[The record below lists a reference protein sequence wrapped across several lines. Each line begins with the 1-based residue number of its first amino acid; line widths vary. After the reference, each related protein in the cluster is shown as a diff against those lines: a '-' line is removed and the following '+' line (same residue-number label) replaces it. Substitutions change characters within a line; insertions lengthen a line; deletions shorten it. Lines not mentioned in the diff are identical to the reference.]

1 MKKIL
6 QLIAVV
12 TLFFSGAYAQNI
24 VQGEYFFDADPGVSG
39 AHRFSLTAGAD
50 ISESLTI
57 PTTGLAP
64 GFHNLFIRVKNEYG
78 IWSQYESRPVYI
90 YDPSTVNPPKAPLKK
105 IVSGE
110 WFVDTD
116 PGIGKAT
123 AFALTADS
131 NIVAAIKMQLPTLAV
146 GDHNLF
152 VRVKNED
159 NVWSQYESQAFTVCP
174 PPPAPIA
181 KDTTICVKTRAV
193 LKAKGTG
200 TLSWYTQ
207 ATGGKFLATADSLV
221 VDTLSATTTFYV
233 QDSLCDVSATRTAV
247 KVTVNALPKVLAS
260 LSKTTLC
267 IGDSL
272 QLGAQGAKT
281 YTWNVVPSEKG
292 YYIPTQTSTLKVTG
306 TDANGCENT
315 DSIKVIVN
323 TLPNVKAFA
332 SKTTLCVGDSTQL
345 TSTGATQLAW
355 NLNAKEGQFVKP
367 TTTTTYQVTGTD
379 GNGCKNSDIVVVIVN
394 QLPVVKAKAS
404 KELVCKGDQVTLF
417 GEGAQTYTWDNN
429 VTNNEAF
436 VPTKEFTYTVTGED
450 ANGCSNSAYIGVKVV
465 ALPTVVANI
474 SKDTICAGDEVIFT
488 GSGASTYAWD
498 NKVQNNV
505 GIKLTQSANF
515 KVTGTDA
522 NGCKNTDSIKVVVYT
537 LPVVKA
543 LASKTTLCAGDSTQ
557 LTSTGA
563 TKVSWNLN
571 VQEGNYVKPTQS
583 TTYHVTGTDGNGC
596 KNTANVEVKV
606 NQLPNVTIATSKTI
620 FCKGDTLTLTGQG
633 ATSYVW
639 DTKDKPS
646 VNQIKLT
653 LNQNLEVKVTG
664 SDLGCQ
670 STAVFKVVVDTT
682 CQNGH
687 PLAIQ
692 EIHENRFAVYPNPNQ
707 GKFTIAGAPIG
718 SYTIQNQLGAIVHTF
733 EVKELVDQSIQLD
746 QLAKGIYFIVGSQHN
761 NINEKIVIV
770 E

>member
-12 TLFFSGAYAQNI
+12 ILFFTGTYAQNI
-24 VQGEYFFDADPGVSG
+24 VGGEYFFDSEPGIG
-39 AHRFSLTAGAD
+39 GGHHFSLTAGTE
-50 ISESLTI
+50 INESLTI

-64 GFHNLFIRVKNEYG
+64 GFHNLFIRVKNENGVWSQYESRPVYIYDPASVTPNNTPAPAIVVGEWFTDTDPGFGKGTSFSVTPGTDISQALSISTSGLASGFHNLFIRVKNENG

-123 AFALTADS
+123 TFALTADS

-174 PPPAPIA
+174 PPPAPKA
-181 KDTTICVKTRAV
+181 KDTTICAKTRAV

-207 ATGGKFLATADSLV
+207 ATGGTFLATADSLV

-281 YTWNVVPSEKG
+281 YSWNVVPSEKG
-292 YYIPTQTSTLKVTG
+292 YYKPTQTSTLKVMG

-404 KELVCKGDQVTLF
+404 KE
-417 GEGAQTYTWDNN
+417 
-429 VTNNEAF
+429 
-436 VPTKEFTYTVTGED
+436 
-450 ANGCSNSAYIGVKVV
+450 
-465 ALPTVVANI
+465 
-474 SKDTICAGDEVIFT
+474 
-488 GSGASTYAWD
+488 
-498 NKVQNNV
+498 
-505 GIKLTQSANF
+505 
-515 KVTGTDA
+515 
-522 NGCKNTDSIKVVVYT
+522 
-537 LPVVKA
+537 
-543 LASKTTLCAGDSTQ
+543 
-557 LTSTGA
+557 
-563 TKVSWNLN
+563 
-571 VQEGNYVKPTQS
+571 
-583 TTYHVTGTDGNGC
+583 
-596 KNTANVEVKV
+596 
-606 NQLPNVTIATSKTI
+606 
-620 FCKGDTLTLTGQG
+620 
-633 ATSYVW
+633 
-639 DTKDKPS
+639 
-646 VNQIKLT
+646 
-653 LNQNLEVKVTG
+653 
-664 SDLGCQ
+664 
-670 STAVFKVVVDTT
+670 
-682 CQNGH
+682 
-687 PLAIQ
+687 
-692 EIHENRFAVYPNPNQ
+692 
-707 GKFTIAGAPIG
+707 
-718 SYTIQNQLGAIVHTF
+718 IV
-733 EVKELVDQSIQLD
+733 
-746 QLAKGIYFIVGSQHN
+746 
-761 NINEKIVIV
+761 
-770 E
+770 